1 MLLVL
6 TLPGARKMK
15 RIYASTLLFFT
26 ATVLFGCS
34 GNETIESDLGIKGAP
49 DWVNEGTQAVSD
61 RDGQL
66 IQGVGMAPPMNDP
79 SLQKSTADNRARAEV
94 ARVLSTFIDSTINDY
109 TSNNNGN
116 NSSSVERDIRSATKL
131 ALNGAIIKGNWKDKK
146 TGDIYS
152 FSELDM
158 EKVDKAIE
166 AASAMNENFKSFFS
180 TNSNAN
186 FDRFVEGRQ

>member
-1 MLLVL
+1 
-6 TLPGARKMK
+6 
-15 RIYASTLLFFT
+15 
-26 ATVLFGCS
+26 
-34 GNETIESDLGIKGAP
+34 
-49 DWVNEGTQAVSD
+49 
-61 RDGQL
+61 
-66 IQGVGMAPPMNDP
+66 MAPPMNDP
-79 SLQKSTADNRARAEV
+79 SLQKSTSDNRARAEV

-166 AASAMNENFKSFFS
+166 AASAMNENFKSYFS
-180 TNSNAN
+180 KNSNAN
-186 FDRFVEGRQ
+186 FDRFVEDNQE

>member
-1 MLLVL
+1 
-6 TLPGARKMK
+6 MK
-15 RIYASTLLFFT
+15 QTFTSTLLFFV

-34 GNETIESDLGIKGAP
+34 GSETIESDLGIKGAP

-116 NSSSVERDIRSATKL
+116 NSSSIARDIRSATKL
-131 ALNGAIIKGNWKDKK
+131 ALNGAKHVNTFCQFLAEREWSAEYPSRRG
-146 TGDIYS
+146 
-152 FSELDM
+152 EARHM
-158 EKVDKAIE
+158 VD
-166 AASAMNENFKSFFS
+166 
-180 TNSNAN
+180 
-186 FDRFVEGRQ
+186 

>member
-1 MLLVL
+1 
-6 TLPGARKMK
+6 MK
-15 RIYASTLLFFT
+15 RIYTSTLLFFT
-26 ATVLFGCS
+26 AIVLFGCS

-49 DWVNEGTQAVSD
+49 DWVNEGTQAVND

-109 TSNNNGN
+109 SSSNNGN

-146 TGDIYS
+146 SGAIYS
-152 FSELDM
+152 FAELDM
-158 EKVDKAIE
+158 DKVEKAIE
-166 AASAMNENFKSFFS
+166 ATSAMNENFKSYFS
-180 TNSNAN
+180 KNSNAN
-186 FDRFVEGRQ
+186 FNRFVEDSQQ